1 MRGIV
6 KINNDKPV
14 VSTFDLFSK
23 MGYKEHRVLKR
34 VISDNLDYFQ
44 EYGFLH
50 MEVQKPTGKEGGRP
64 TEAYLLNEDHFIL
77 LVLLAKNSAE
87 AVALKV
93 RLAREFKR
101 MRATLANI
109 AAQQTNPDW
118 VNARKD
124 GKAIYFEKSTVIKDF
139 VEYATAQG
147 SKSAKKYYMSLAKM
161 ENSALFF
168 IEKKYK
174 NLREIMTI
182 KQLMQIATA
191 DQIVEKALVEVMQ
204 AGRNYK
210 EGYKL
215 SKERVTA
222 FAEIIG
228 KSHLHDTMLEGE
240 TTKPKR
246 EMFQ

>member
-1 MRGIV
+1 MSDIV

-23 MGYKEHRVLKR
+23 MGYKEHRALKK
-34 VISDNLDYFQ
+34 VIESNAAAFE
-44 EYGFLH
+44 EYGVVRFE
-50 MEVQKPTGKEGGRP
+50 MQKPSEKGGRP
-64 TEAYLLNEDHFIL
+64 IKGYLLNEDQFIL
-77 LVLLAKNSAE
+77 LVMLARNSPE
-87 AVALKV
+87 VV
-93 RLAREFKR
+93 RLKIRVAREFKR
-101 MRATLANI
+101 MRMTLANI
-109 AAQQTNPDW
+109 TAQQTNPDW

-147 SKSAKKYYMSLAKM
+147 SKSATKYYMSLAKM

-191 DQIVEKALVEVMQ
+191 DQIVEKALLEVMQ

-210 EGYKL
+210 EGYQL

-228 KSHLHDTMLEGE
+228 KSHLHDTMLEG
-240 TTKPKR
+240 
-246 EMFQ
+246 

>member
-1 MRGIV
+1 MSDIV

-23 MGYKEHRVLKR
+23 MGYKEHRALKK
-34 VISDNLDYFQ
+34 VIESNVAAFE
-44 EYGFLH
+44 EYGVVRFE
-50 MEVQKPTGKEGGRP
+50 MQKPSEKGGRP
-64 TEAYLLNEDHFIL
+64 IKGYLLNEDQFIL
-77 LVLLAKNSAE
+77 LVMLARNSPE
-87 AVALKV
+87 VV
-93 RLAREFKR
+93 RLKIRVAREFKR
-101 MRATLANI
+101 MRMTLANI
-109 AAQQTNPDW
+109 TAQQTNPDW

-147 SKSAKKYYMSLAKM
+147 SKSAKNYYMSLAKM

-228 KSHLHDTMLEGE
+228 KSHLHDTMLEG
-240 TTKPKR
+240 
-246 EMFQ
+246 